1 MILVF
6 NVGSASFR
14 WALFDEDLKRV
25 AGERV
30 EYPDFSKLEKL
41 TTAVLDNLDL
51 KGLNVIGHR
60 VVHGGTEFRQP
71 TEITTEVL
79 SKLQETSKLAPL
91 HNPPA
96 LRVIKVCR
104 ERCAQTPNIACFD
117 TEFFA
122 HLPDYARLYPLP
134 RKITEKYQLLRYGFH
149 GLSHEYI
156 AHEAAKKLKRPL
168 DELRLITCHLGA
180 GASITATEN
189 GQPIDTSMGMTPLEG
204 LMMST
209 RSGNI
214 DPSIP
219 LLLQEEGGLT
229 SSEIRQV
236 LNKESGLAGVSE
248 VSGDVREI
256 LVVASD
262 EEAEP
267 AKKYRAG
274 LALQMYAYR
283 IKKCI
288 GAYATALGGLDAL
301 VLTGA
306 VAEGSELV
314 RGMITHGLTEV
325 LGDFPVLVIPTN
337 EELAIA
343 RKLASRVRK
352 R

>member
-6 NVGSASFR
+6 NAGSASLR
-14 WALFDEDLKRV
+14 WALFDKKLNQI
-25 AGERV
+25 AGERA
-30 EYPDFSKLEKL
+30 EYPDFSNLEKL
-41 TTAVLDNLDL
+41 TTGILDSLDL
-51 KGLNVIGHR
+51 KDLDVIGHR
-60 VVHGGTEFRQP
+60 VVHGGADFRQP
-71 TEITTEVL
+71 TEITTAVL
-79 SKLQETSKLAPL
+79 SSLQKAGTLAPL

-96 LRVIKVCR
+96 LRLIKVCR
-104 ERCAQTPNIACFD
+104 ETYAQTPNIACFD
-117 TEFFA
+117 TEFFTN
-122 HLPDYARLYPLP
+122 LPDYARLYPLP

-149 GLSHEYI
+149 GLSHEYA

-168 DELRLITCHLGA
+168 NELRLITCHLGA
-180 GASITATEN
+180 GASITAIEN

-229 SSEIRQV
+229 SSEIRQM
-236 LNKESGLAGVSE
+236 LNKESGLAGVSGL
-248 VSGDVREI
+248 SGDVREI
-256 LVVASD
+256 LAMASD

-267 AKKYRAG
+267 EKKYRAG

-283 IKKCI
+283 IKKGI
-288 GAYATALGGLDAL
+288 GAYTTALGGLDAL

-306 VAEGSELV
+306 VAEGADLV

-343 RKLASRVRK
+343 RKVSHALV
-352 R
+352 